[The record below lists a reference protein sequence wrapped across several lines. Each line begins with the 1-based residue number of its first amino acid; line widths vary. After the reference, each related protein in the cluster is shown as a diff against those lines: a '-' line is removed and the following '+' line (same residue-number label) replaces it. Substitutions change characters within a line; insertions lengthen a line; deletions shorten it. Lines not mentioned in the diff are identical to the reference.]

1 MSSDEEDIDSID
13 DDEEEEVVK
22 PKNKRRKKSKKN
34 KDPNR
39 PKRNMS
45 AFFLYSNANRERV
58 KTENPESKFGD
69 IAKIL
74 SVEFKQIS
82 QSERDHWDHL
92 AAQDKERYMASMEDY
107 VAPSD
112 SDEDDSDDDSDAGGK
127 KKKKKGSK
135 KKKKDPNAPKRNQ
148 SSFFLYSNATRNDVK
163 AANPEAKF
171 GEIAQIISRHFKA
184 LPDEER
190 QYWDGKAAEDKVRYQ
205 REMERYRGS

>member
-1 MSSDEEDIDSID
+1 MSSDEEDIDSIEE
-13 DDEEEEVVK
+13 EEEEVVK
-22 PKNKRRKKSKKN
+22 PKRRRKKKKN

-58 KTENPESKFGD
+58 KEENPDAKFGD
-69 IAKIL
+69 IAKLL
-74 SVEFKQIS
+74 SAEFKEIS
-82 QSERDHWDHL
+82 ESERARWDQL
-92 AAQDKERYMASMEDY
+92 AVEDKERYQREMEDY
-107 VAPSD
+107 EPPSADSD
-112 SDEDDSDDDSDAGGK
+112 SDSDDSDAPK
-127 KKKKKGSK
+127 KRKKK

-184 LPDEER
+184 LPEEER
-190 QYWDGKAAEDKVRYQ
+190 EYWNEKAAQDKVRYQ
-205 REMERYRGS
+205 REMAIYRGED